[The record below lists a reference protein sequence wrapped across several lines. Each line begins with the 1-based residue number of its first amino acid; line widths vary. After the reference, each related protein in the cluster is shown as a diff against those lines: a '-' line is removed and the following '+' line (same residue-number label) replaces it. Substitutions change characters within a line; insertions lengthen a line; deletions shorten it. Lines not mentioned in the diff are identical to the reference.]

1 MESLLLIIDPQNDF
15 THIKGRYAMN
25 HGITQIL
32 KVKANINLLL
42 SSFKHP
48 KAIVMADYHHGQFE
62 EGVSLAV
69 PGTFGHQ
76 IDAEIVLLNDVPV
89 WTKNE
94 HSCLTSKVFSDA
106 LTGMKID
113 TILICGFLAEY
124 CVRQT
129 ALDAL
134 KLGYDIIMVKD
145 CIGTGDDV
153 QHRREQLLKEIKGLG
168 GKILTMHECLKL
180 S

>member
-1 MESLLLIIDPQNDF
+1 MKSLLLIIDPQNDF
-15 THIKGRYAMN
+15 THINGRYAMN

-48 KAIVMADYHHGQFE
+48 KAIVIADYHHGQFE

-69 PGTFGHQ
+69 PSTFGHQ
-76 IDAEIVLLNDVPV
+76 IDAEIVLPNDIPV
-89 WTKNE
+89 WTKSE
-94 HSCLTSKVFSDA
+94 HSCLTSKDFSDA
-106 LTGMKID
+106 LTEMKIN

-124 CVRQT
+124 CVKQT

-134 KLGYDIIMVKD
+134 KLGYDITMVKD

-153 QHRREQLLKEIKGLG
+153 QHRREHLFEEIKGLG
-168 GKILTMHECLKL
+168 GKVLTMHECLKL